1 MANFGQNNGYPAAPE
16 SGFNGG
22 IIAQMKAN
30 QYPGV
35 QDLAQPV
42 GGVPQPGGMTPPG
55 GAAVAPPAPP
65 PGMPAPPPSIAT
77 PTPAPAPAP
86 GGTAP
91 APAPGAPAA
100 TPALSYDD
108 AFNNFKDF
116 IGYDF
121 AYDEMMRALNHGYAA
136 SGQLQSGAA
145 AKGIAEHIAN
155 LATQAAAFPYLN
167 YLTGQ
172 QAMGAQSAS
181 ALAGVGSNF
190 GSTAAGMGQNYANS
204 AGNINAGMGGAIQNG
219 ANALGNQAIVNGV
232 ANANMWSGV
241 GSALGNLGSSLMQ
254 PGAFGGT
261 TSPTGLSSGAGSLDG
276 GWLYPGI

>member
-1 MANFGQNNGYPAAPE
+1 MVVPNSEGPMMNLGH
-16 SGFNGG
+16 
-22 IIAQMKAN
+22 
-30 QYPGV
+30 
-35 QDLAQPV
+35 DLWI
-42 GGVPQPGGMTPPG
+42 GNQPGGLEATQAPYASSPPPG
-55 GAAVAPPAPP
+55 MSGAPSGMPPPP
-65 PGMPAPPPSIAT
+65 PGMPAPPPSIAPPPVAT
-77 PTPAPAPAP
+77 PSPSTPAPAPP
-86 GGTAP
+86 P
-91 APAPGAPAA
+91 ATPAPAA

-145 AKGIAEHIAN
+145 AKGIAEHVAN
-155 LATQAAAFPYLN
+155 LATQSAAFPYLN

-190 GSTAAGMGQNYANS
+190 GGTAAGMGQNYANS
-204 AGNINAGMGGAIQNG
+204 VGNINAGMGGAIQSG
-219 ANALGNQAIVNGV
+219 ANALSNQAIIGGV

-254 PGAFGGT
+254 PGAFGTAPGGIT
-261 TSPTGLSSGAGSLDG
+261 VTGYGQPQTFG
-276 GWLYPGI
+276 